1 MNLKK
6 VLDIE
11 PKNKTA
17 IQKYNEICAKMKSQM
32 NVKSK
37 NTKKNKNKKKLV
49 IDNDEDEEFVF
60 KNTELVTEY
69 EIKNPKSKPKVEEV
83 KTEPEKVTTKKRKD
97 EIMEEDKFEEKI
109 VESKPDGVFNKL
121 NKLDNSPNPEIKTKK
136 RLKSQGCDT
145 EKIPNDS
152 NGNSNQ
158 TNTESNS
165 TSNPNPNE
173 IVINSTKKDSK
184 PRKIKITQLTK
195 KSKPNNIISFSS
207 GISS

>member
-1 MNLKK
+1 
-6 VLDIE
+6 
-11 PKNKTA
+11 
-17 IQKYNEICAKMKSQM
+17 
-32 NVKSK
+32 
-37 NTKKNKNKKKLV
+37 
-49 IDNDEDEEFVF
+49 VF

-69 EIKNPKSKPKVEEV
+69 EIKNQKSKSKVEEV
-83 KTEPEKVTTKKRKD
+83 KTEPEKVNSKKRKD

-109 VESKPDGVFNKL
+109 VESKPDGVLNKL

-145 EKIPNDS
+145 EKIPSDS
-152 NGNSNQ
+152 NGNTDQ
-158 TNTESNS
+158 TNTDSTS

-173 IVINSTKKDSK
+173 MVINSTKKDSK